1 LLCAAAL
8 TLAQRA
14 EAQDA
19 PAAPP
24 PAAAAPTDAAV
35 PPPAPAPESATP
47 AEAAPVVAP
56 TPTVTEPPP
65 PVEAP
70 PAEEPPPAPEQP
82 GPLTIG
88 AWLHTGTMMRSYKNP
103 EKLDRLSQDGEVD
116 IVMSAQLTKGFGIT
130 TNFAAVW
137 GPTLTTDED
146 GVTTFGG
153 NIAGSLAIMDAHA
166 KIGIDDA
173 FNIWVG
179 RMLVPSD
186 RSNFSGYWFAAPWTY
201 PGKYDY
207 FGAPVG
213 PRQGP
218 FGRNDGVTLWGQVAG
233 GMFKYYAGAYD
244 LHNGDGTA
252 LMSGRLNLS
261 LINPEP
267 GYYHSSTYY
276 GGKDLLAIGIGGQYQ
291 KDGSGGTDD
300 YSELNADV
308 LFEKNFGSG
317 GVLDLEGAFYKY
329 MGDAEAIDYS
339 YMLVASWLT
348 PEPIGVGKL
357 QPLIRLQQAK
367 RTDTTV
373 APEETDMLLDFQLGY
388 VVADYATRFA
398 LVYQR
403 SKYLTVDGNAITLGI
418 QVQR

>member
-1 LLCAAAL
+1 MTA
-8 TLAQRA
+8 
-14 EAQDA
+14 
-19 PAAPP
+19 
-24 PAAAAPTDAAV
+24 
-35 PPPAPAPESATP
+35 
-47 AEAAPVVAP
+47 
-56 TPTVTEPPP
+56 
-65 PVEAP
+65 
-70 PAEEPPPAPEQP
+70 
-82 GPLTIG
+82 
-88 AWLHTGTMMRSYKNP
+88 
-103 EKLDRLSQDGEVD
+103 
-116 IVMSAQLTKGFGIT
+116 
-130 TNFAAVW
+130 NFAAVY
-137 GPTLTTDED
+137 GPTATTDED

-252 LMSGRLNLS
+252 LISGRLNLS

-276 GGKDLLAIGIGGQYQ
+276 GGKDLLAIGVGGQYQ

-300 YSELNADV
+300 YSEFNADV

-329 MGDAEAIDYS
+329 MGDGEAIDYS
-339 YMLVASWLT
+339 YLLVASWLT